1 MALGFVVL
9 GMEYPGADG
18 GGLVGEEVALAG
30 VSPGASKRPG
40 GLFGLFADGVAA
52 LFESGF
58 YGSNVCRDAMSF
70 ARLGFF
76 HGYSIKMRH

>member
-1 MALGFVVL
+1 
-9 GMEYPGADG
+9 
-18 GGLVGEEVALAG
+18 
-30 VSPGASKRPG
+30 
-40 GLFGLFADGVAA
+40 

>member
-1 MALGFVVL
+1 
-9 GMEYPGADG
+9 MEYPGADG

-30 VSPGASKRPG
+30 VSPGASVRCNRPS

-52 LFESGF
+52 LFEGGF
-58 YGSNVCRDAMSF
+58 YGSNVCRDAMGF

-76 HGYSIKMRH
+76 HGYSGW